1 MCFCYRWCARLGH
14 GEVCEKREKT
24 ATKFG
29 IRRYIK
35 NFFVGEFIFLID
47 LTRFRF
53 IRKLAKKK
61 DLSDRSAITLLTA
74 KISHTK
80 TAPLYINY
88 LCFEVSNLRDPN

>member
-1 MCFCYRWCARLGH
+1 MLVQ
-14 GEVCEKREKT
+14 GEDFFV
-24 ATKFG
+24 TKFG
-29 IRRYIK
+29 NRGHIK
-35 NFFVGEFIFLID
+35 NFIFEEFIFLID

-53 IRKLAKKK
+53 IRKLVKKK

>member
-1 MCFCYRWCARLGH
+1 MKK
-14 GEVCEKREKT
+14 GERN

-29 IRRYIK
+29 NRGHIKK
-35 NFFVGEFIFLID
+35 NFVEEFIFLID
-47 LTRFRF
+47 LTRFRL

-80 TAPLYINY
+80 TAPLYIN
-88 LCFEVSNLRDPN
+88 

>member
-1 MCFCYRWCARLGH
+1 MLSKSLTFRTGR
-14 GEVCEKREKT
+14 REKT

-29 IRRYIK
+29 SRGHIK
-35 NFFVGEFIFLID
+35 TFFVKEFIFLID

-53 IRKLAKKK
+53 TRKLVKKK

-88 LCFEVSNLRDPN
+88 LCFEVSNLREPN

>member
-1 MCFCYRWCARLGH
+1 MK
-14 GEVCEKREKT
+14 KRERN

-29 IRRYIK
+29 NRGHIKK
-35 NFFVGEFIFLID
+35 NFVEEFIFLID
-47 LTRFRF
+47 LTRFRL

-88 LCFEVSNLRDPN
+88 LCFEVSNLREPN